1 MTEQCKHEWRITCV
15 WSDEYKMNVPKVYC
29 RIGDCGEELPIENAL
44 ARLNEY
50 ETLKAA
56 TDRLGLEW
64 ARQFVEDCD
73 EAMETTSGV
82 TMEIYRSDIE
92 LLRAYADTLEEK
104 P

>member
-44 ARLNEY
+44 ARLNDAERLE
-50 ETLKAA
+50 ETNK
-56 TDRLGLEW
+56 GLFNIIKVYHPAYIDGCECP
-64 ARQFVEDCD
+64 QCSD
-73 EAMETTSGV
+73 MP
-82 TMEIYRSDIE
+82 IYF
-92 LLRAYADTLEEK
+92 DTLEGK